1 MNPIF
6 LSPELMTY
14 LPRLAL
20 AVVLSGVIGWERE
33 TGGKAAGFRTH
44 VLFGLGTAL
53 FMLLG
58 LEVARLATDSAA
70 EQTARVFAGLVQGI
84 GFLGAGVILRE
95 AGEVRGL
102 TTAAGLWTVAAVAV
116 ASALGAYLLAVIATL
131 LALVTLRLLKLPE
144 QALESRRRRLAH
156 KQQRE
161 EFE

>member
-1 MNPIF
+1 MNPLL

-20 AVVLSGVIGWERE
+20 AVLLSGVIGWERE

-58 LEVARLATDSAA
+58 VEIARLAADSA

-102 TTAAGLWTVAAVAV
+102 TTAAGIWTVAAVAV
-116 ASALGAYLLAVIATL
+116 ASALGAYVLAVIVTL

>member
-1 MNPIF
+1 MNPIL
-6 LSPELMTY
+6 LSPELVTY

-58 LEVARLATDSAA
+58 LEVARLATDSA

-116 ASALGAYLLAVIATL
+116 ASTLGAYLLAVIATL